1 MIAQDLEPLPQV
13 RASPG
18 QKDSAKEI
26 CMWRNVTVN
35 LSDLLFSVSEVMDLS
50 DVSLVDHQVRT
61 AFVASKL
68 ACAAKL
74 DHLQSERL
82 FVAALLHDIGALS
95 PEEKIGAHIYEDLR
109 PEPHCQRGA
118 KLFREAFWLEPA
130 AQLVEW
136 HHTPMAAHEAAG
148 RSLAEVDVLGAQI
161 LYLADHLERFLHRE
175 SYILHQRGALQRR
188 VHDLAGNGLHPDVAG
203 LFDEVCAAEDF
214 WLELV
219 SKSLSRGLQ
228 EHNLLRSIEL
238 DYETACSIA
247 CVFKDMT
254 DFRSRFTATHSA
266 RVAVCS
272 EGLGQALAFTGKD
285 LQQIYLAG
293 LMHDIGKLVVPNAI
307 LCKPAKLTA
316 EEFAI
321 VRQHPYYTHHI
332 LARVR
337 GFEQIAEWAAFHHER
352 HDGSGYCKHLDS
364 RDLEMGAKVVAVA
377 DVAAAIAEDRPY
389 RPSRGKPVVLK
400 ELRKMASKN
409 LLEPSIV
416 EVLADHYDRIMERLG
431 HAQAAD
437 EARYRER
444 YAMFE

>member
-1 MIAQDLEPLPQV
+1 
-13 RASPG
+13 
-18 QKDSAKEI
+18 
-26 CMWRNVTVN
+26 MWRNVTVN

-50 DVSLVDHQVRT
+50 DVSLYDHQIRT

-68 ACAAKL
+68 AGAANL
-74 DHLQSERL
+74 DHRETERL
-82 FVAALLHDIGALS
+82 FIAALLHDIGALS

-130 AQLVEW
+130 AQLVQW
-136 HHTPMAAHEAAG
+136 HHTPMTAHENAG
-148 RSLAEVDVLGAQI
+148 RSLADANVLGAQLI
-161 LYLADHLERFLHRE
+161 LLADHLERYIQRGT
-175 SYILHQRGALQRR
+175 YILHQRDTLARQ
-188 VHDLAGNGLHPDVAG
+188 VHELVGKQIHPDVAG
-203 LFDEVCAAEDF
+203 LFDEVSSPEDF

-219 SKSLSRGLQ
+219 AKGLGRSLQ
-228 EHNLLRSIEL
+228 EHNLLRSIDL
-238 DYETACSIA
+238 DYEAARSIA

-266 RVAVCS
+266 RVAVCAQ
-272 EGLGQALAFTGKD
+272 GLGQALAFTGKD

-307 LCKPAKLTA
+307 LCKPGRLTVD
-316 EEFAI
+316 EFAMI
-321 VRQHPYYTHHI
+321 RQHPYYTHHI

-352 HDGSGYCKHLDS
+352 QNGTGYCKHLDS
-364 RDLEMGAKVVAVA
+364 RDLDLGAKVISVA

-389 RPSRGKPVVLK
+389 RPSRGKETVLR
-400 ELRKMASKN
+400 ELRNMTGDN
-409 LLEPSIV
+409 LLEATVV
-416 EVLADHYDRIMERLG
+416 EVLADHYDPIMERLG
-431 HAQAAD
+431 DAQAAD

-444 YAMFE
+444 YAMFD